1 MVLDVNFSRYDNTTP
16 FGFKLIGGADF
27 DVPLTVVRILP
38 GSIAEEAGMHIGDVV
53 VRINDIPTGNMS
65 YYDAH
70 QLLACAGNQF
80 VLGILR
86 AREVTPSQRLIKEK
100 TPSGEVEYIN
110 TSPKPFWTPNVTSP
124 TLGLSKDGHEEPEVP
139 AAPIT
144 DEQIAEVLSG
154 EAEVLKQHNVI
165 GVNFN
170 KMIPTAGVFKQSE
183 VFKTLNSEL
192 VQSEEEDKKWTTFLQ
207 KPQRPPPK
215 TPDQRQQERNPP
227 TERYQ
232 VRIVKQP
239 KPKIAPDYKPP
250 KSPEPEPEPEP
261 IPMYDEYLTERQEV
275 EVETIKTFVEEET
288 TVEPGNTEN
297 PGSRTSSPRSLC
309 SDRGQCCV
317 EAEQTNA
324 NGTFH
329 AGEGD
334 GQPGPVSPSE
344 EEPSEEFRE
353 QLQNVQKQLEAL
365 SALPNTIQATIA
377 ALTEQL
383 AFLAAPKR
391 KSKSVSP
398 KPEEAEATGEPTVEA
413 VVPEVSETF
422 EVTEFARADSSG
434 AEQSSS
440 VDEGEHIQYTAEELE
455 QLEKRMKEHDI
466 EWTNQNDKKPKYQT
480 IEWAIVSQRLRIYV
494 DDEEEVEYVTVP
506 LRISQADEPS
516 EASVATAPP
525 LPVEASSVHQT
536 GGDVRTAVQDEL
548 KLQVVKKKKKAVS
561 AFGPLTPQERPIF
574 LPGGRKWRTAKDAF
588 NEQFIAEVISSQAEL
603 IQGTTLGVNFL
614 KYQKP
619 EKDLSFIRNSD
630 VYKLVHDIEP
640 PKSGIELRP
649 ELVVAEEDVR
659 KVMKDET
666 IFQPRKAK
674 VFLYQN

>member
-1 MVLDVNFSRYDNTTP
+1 MVLDINFSRYDNTTP
-16 FGFKLIGGADF
+16 FGFKLVGGADF
-27 DVPLTVVRILP
+27 DVPLTVVKILP
-38 GSIAEEAGMHIGDVV
+38 GSIAEAAGMHMGDVV
-53 VRINDIPTGNMS
+53 VRINDIPTSDMS

-124 TLGLSKDGHEEPEVP
+124 SFGQSREGHEEPEVP

-170 KMIPTAGVFKQSE
+170 KMIPTSGVFKQSE

-261 IPMYDEYLTERQEV
+261 IPMYDEYLNERQEV
-275 EVETIKTFVEEET
+275 EVETIKTIVEET
-288 TVEPGNTEN
+288 TVAPGNPEN
-297 PGSRTSSPRSLC
+297 SR
-309 SDRGQCCV
+309 
-317 EAEQTNA
+317 
-324 NGTFH
+324 
-329 AGEGD
+329 GEGD
-334 GQPGPVSPSE
+334 AQPAPVSPSE

-383 AFLAAPKR
+383 AVLAAPKR

-398 KPEEAEATGEPTVEA
+398 KPEEGAPKDGETNGGEPTTEA
-413 VVPEVSETF
+413 IVPEVSETF
-422 EVTEFARADSSG
+422 EVSEFTRADSSG

-440 VDEGEHIQYTAEELE
+440 VDEGEHIQYTAEEFE

-466 EWTNQNDKKPKYQT
+466 EWTNQNDKD
-480 IEWAIVSQRLRIYV
+480 S
-494 DDEEEVEYVTVP
+494 D
-506 LRISQADEPS
+506 S
-516 EASVATAPP
+516 
-525 LPVEASSVHQT
+525 SSVQQT
-536 GGDVRTAVQDEL
+536 NGGDVRTAVQDEL

-561 AFGPLTPQERPIF
+561 AFGPLTPQERPIY

-603 IQGTTLGVNFL
+603 IQGTTLGPSYESPHLGYDDRVNFL

-630 VYKLVHDIEP
+630 VYKLVHDMDP

-649 ELVVAEEDVR
+649 EMVVAEEDVR

>member
-1 MVLDVNFSRYDNTTP
+1 MVLDLNFSRYDNTTP
-16 FGFKLIGGADF
+16 FGFKLVGGADF
-27 DVPLTVVRILP
+27 DVPLTVVKILP
-38 GSIAEEAGMHIGDVV
+38 GSIAEAVGMRIGDVV
-53 VRINDIPTGNMS
+53 MRINDIPTGNMS

-86 AREVTPSQRLIKEK
+86 AREVSSSQRLIKEK
-100 TPSGEVEYIN
+100 TPTGEVEYIN
-110 TSPKPFWTPNVTSP
+110 TSPKPFWTPNAP
-124 TLGLSKDGHEEPEVP
+124 LLGQSQEEREIDEQIPDV
-139 AAPIT
+139 PIT
-144 DEQIAEVLSG
+144 DEQIAEILSG
-154 EAEVLKQHNVI
+154 EAEVLKQHNII

-170 KMIPTAGVFKQSE
+170 KMIPTSGVFKQSE

-192 VQSEEEDKKWTTFLQ
+192 VQADEEDKKWTTFLQ
-207 KPQRPPPK
+207 KPQRPAPK
-215 TPDQRQQERNPP
+215 TPDEKKLERNPP

-250 KSPEPEPEPEP
+250 QSPEPEPEPEP
-261 IPMYDEYLTERQEV
+261 IPMYDEYLSERQEA
-275 EVETIKTFVEEET
+275 EVETIKTFVEET
-288 TVEPGNTEN
+288 IDLGEPKTGNLDN
-297 PGSRTSSPRSLC
+297 PGSSPSLYYVC
-309 SDRGQCCV
+309 SDGVHCG
-317 EAEQTNA
+317 EEDENA
-324 NGTFH
+324 NATSNPGD
-329 AGEGD
+329 GEG
-334 GQPGPVSPSE
+334 GAQPASGSPSE

-383 AFLAAPKR
+383 AMLAAPKR
-391 KSKSVSP
+391 KSKSISP
-398 KPEEAEATGEPTVEA
+398 RPEEAEPTAADDGEQSAEA
-413 VVPEVSETF
+413 IVPEVSETF
-422 EVTEFARADSSG
+422 EVTEFTRADSSN

-455 QLEKRMKEHDI
+455 QLQKRMKEHDI
-466 EWTNQNDKKPKYQT
+466 EWTNNNDKDSDSS
-480 IEWAIVSQRLRIYV
+480 SQNHL
-494 DDEEEVEYVTVP
+494 
-506 LRISQADEPS
+506 S
-516 EASVATAPP
+516 
-525 LPVEASSVHQT
+525 
-536 GGDVRTAVQDEL
+536 GDIRTAVQDEL
-548 KLQVVKKKKKAVS
+548 KLQVVKKKKKATS
-561 AFGPLTPQERPIF
+561 AFGPLTPQERPIY

-630 VYKLVHDIEP
+630 VYKLVHDMDP

-649 ELVVAEEDVR
+649 EMVVAEEDVR
-659 KVMKDET
+659 KCAS
-666 IFQPRKAK
+666 PC
-674 VFLYQN
+674 

>member
-1 MVLDVNFSRYDNTTP
+1 MVLDLNFSRYDNTTP
-16 FGFKLIGGADF
+16 FGFKLVGGADF
-27 DVPLTVVRILP
+27 DVPLTVVKILP
-38 GSIAEEAGMHIGDVV
+38 GSIAEDVGMHMGDVV

-110 TSPKPFWTPNVTSP
+110 TSPKPFWTPNVGSP
-124 TLGLSKDGHEEPEVP
+124 SPLAVHHPAKEEPRQQQQPDEQIP
-139 AAPIT
+139 EIPIT
-144 DEQIAEVLSG
+144 DEQIAEILSG

-170 KMIPTAGVFKQSE
+170 KMIPKAGVFKQSE

-207 KPQRPPPK
+207 KPSRPPPK
-215 TPDQRQQERNPP
+215 TPEERKLERNPP

-261 IPMYDEYLTERQEV
+261 IPMYDEYLNERQEV
-275 EVETIKTFVEEET
+275 EVETIKTLVEEPVVPSEPMAGNHHLEHPVGPCCPCPYACPGDNVGCCGEEELET
-288 TVEPGNTEN
+288 N
-297 PGSRTSSPRSLC
+297 
-309 SDRGQCCV
+309 
-317 EAEQTNA
+317 TNA
-324 NGTFH
+324 NGTST
-329 AGEGD
+329 AGEGEAQ
-334 GQPGPVSPSE
+334 QPGAPNPTE

-383 AFLAAPKR
+383 AVLAAPKR
-391 KSKSVSP
+391 KSKSISP
-398 KPEEAEATGEPTVEA
+398 RPEEADPSAGGEGTEQSAPEAI
-413 VVPEVSETF
+413 VPEVSETF
-422 EVTEFARADSSG
+422 EVTEFSRADSSG
-434 AEQSSS
+434 SGDQSSS
-440 VDEGEHIQYTAEELE
+440 VDEGEHIHYTEEELE

-466 EWTNQNDKKPKYQT
+466 EWTNQNDKDSDSS
-480 IEWAIVSQRLRIYV
+480 SQHN
-494 DDEEEVEYVTVP
+494 
-506 LRISQADEPS
+506 A
-516 EASVATAPP
+516 
-525 LPVEASSVHQT
+525 
-536 GGDVRTAVQDEL
+536 GGDIRTAVQDEL

-561 AFGPLTPQERPIF
+561 AFGPLTPQERPIY

-603 IQGTTLGVNFL
+603 IQGTTLGNFYESPHLGYDDRVNFL

-619 EKDLSFIRNSD
+619 EKDLSFIKNSD
-630 VYKLVHDIEP
+630 VYKLVHDMDP

-649 ELVVAEEDVR
+649 EMVVAEEDVR
-659 KVMKDET
+659 KCAS
-666 IFQPRKAK
+666 PC
-674 VFLYQN
+674 

>member
-288 TVEPGNTEN
+288 TVEPG
-297 PGSRTSSPRSLC
+297 
-309 SDRGQCCV
+309 
-317 EAEQTNA
+317 
-324 NGTFH
+324 
-329 AGEGD
+329 EGD

-525 LPVEASSVHQT
+525 LPVEA
-536 GGDVRTAVQDEL
+536 
-548 KLQVVKKKKKAVS
+548 
-561 AFGPLTPQERPIF
+561 
-574 LPGGRKWRTAKDAF
+574 
-588 NEQFIAEVISSQAEL
+588 
-603 IQGTTLGVNFL
+603 
-614 KYQKP
+614 
-619 EKDLSFIRNSD
+619 
-630 VYKLVHDIEP
+630 
-640 PKSGIELRP
+640 
-649 ELVVAEEDVR
+649 
-659 KVMKDET
+659 
-666 IFQPRKAK
+666 
-674 VFLYQN
+674 

>member
-1 MVLDVNFSRYDNTTP
+1 MVLDLNFSRYDNTTP
-16 FGFKLIGGADF
+16 FGFKLVGGADF
-27 DVPLTVVRILP
+27 DVPLTVVKILP
-38 GSIAEEAGMHIGDVV
+38 GSIAEDVGMHMGDVV

-110 TSPKPFWTPNVTSP
+110 TSPKPFWTPNVGSP
-124 TLGLSKDGHEEPEVP
+124 SPLAVHHPAKEEPRQQQPDEQIPEV
-139 AAPIT
+139 PIT
-144 DEQIAEVLSG
+144 DEQIAEILSG

-170 KMIPTAGVFKQSE
+170 KMIPKAGVFKQSE

-207 KPQRPPPK
+207 KPSRPPPK
-215 TPDQRQQERNPP
+215 TPEERKLERNPP

-261 IPMYDEYLTERQEV
+261 IPMYDEYLNERQEV
-275 EVETIKTFVEEET
+275 EVETIKTLVD
-288 TVEPGNTEN
+288 EPVVPSE
-297 PGSRTSSPRSLC
+297 PM
-309 SDRGQCCV
+309 
-317 EAEQTNA
+317 
-324 NGTFH
+324 
-329 AGEGD
+329 AGEGEAQ
-334 GQPGPVSPSE
+334 QPGAPNPTE

-383 AFLAAPKR
+383 AVLAAPKR
-391 KSKSVSP
+391 KSKSISP
-398 KPEEAEATGEPTVEA
+398 RPEEADPSAGGEGTEQSAPEAI
-413 VVPEVSETF
+413 VPEVSETF
-422 EVTEFARADSSG
+422 EVTEFSRADSSG
-434 AEQSSS
+434 SGDQSSS
-440 VDEGEHIQYTAEELE
+440 VDEGEHIHYTEEELE

-466 EWTNQNDKKPKYQT
+466 EWTNQNDKDSDSS
-480 IEWAIVSQRLRIYV
+480 SQ
-494 DDEEEVEYVTVP
+494 P
-506 LRISQADEPS
+506 NA
-516 EASVATAPP
+516 
-525 LPVEASSVHQT
+525 
-536 GGDVRTAVQDEL
+536 GGDIRTAVQDEL

-561 AFGPLTPQERPIF
+561 AFGPLTPQERPIY

-619 EKDLSFIRNSD
+619 EKDLSFIKNSD
-630 VYKLVHDIEP
+630 VYKLVHDMDP

-649 ELVVAEEDVR
+649 EMVVAEEDVR

-666 IFQPRKAK
+666 IFQPRKSK

>member
-1 MVLDVNFSRYDNTTP
+1 MVLDLNFSRYDNTTP
-16 FGFKLIGGADF
+16 FGFKLVGGADF
-27 DVPLTVVRILP
+27 DVPLTVVKILP
-38 GSIAEEAGMHIGDVV
+38 GSIAEDVGMHMGDVV

-110 TSPKPFWTPNVTSP
+110 TSPKPFWTPNVGSP
-124 TLGLSKDGHEEPEVP
+124 SPLAVHHPTKEEPRQQQPDEQIPEV
-139 AAPIT
+139 PIT
-144 DEQIAEVLSG
+144 DEQIAEILSG

-170 KMIPTAGVFKQSE
+170 KMIPKAGVFKQSE

-207 KPQRPPPK
+207 KPSRPPPK
-215 TPDQRQQERNPP
+215 TPEERKLERNPP

-261 IPMYDEYLTERQEV
+261 IPMYDEYLNERQEV
-275 EVETIKTFVEEET
+275 EVETIKTLVEEPVVPGEPMAGNHHLEHPVGPCCPCPYACPGDNVGCCGEEELET
-288 TVEPGNTEN
+288 N
-297 PGSRTSSPRSLC
+297 
-309 SDRGQCCV
+309 
-317 EAEQTNA
+317 TNA
-324 NGTFH
+324 NGTST
-329 AGEGD
+329 AGEGEAQ
-334 GQPGPVSPSE
+334 QPGAPNPTE

-383 AFLAAPKR
+383 AVLAAPKR
-391 KSKSVSP
+391 KSKSISP
-398 KPEEAEATGEPTVEA
+398 RPEEADPSAGGEGTEQSAPEAI
-413 VVPEVSETF
+413 VPEVSETF
-422 EVTEFARADSSG
+422 EVTEFSRADSSG
-434 AEQSSS
+434 SGDQSSS
-440 VDEGEHIQYTAEELE
+440 VDEGEHIHYTEEELE

-480 IEWAIVSQRLRIYV
+480 IEWAIVSQRYRIYV
-494 DDEEEVEYVTVP
+494 DEEEEVEYVTIP
-506 LRISQADEPS
+506 LRISQDLEACGVAATVIEPQ
-516 EASVATAPP
+516 
-525 LPVEASSVHQT
+525 PVLASSQHNA
-536 GGDVRTAVQDEL
+536 GGDIRTAVQDEL

-561 AFGPLTPQERPIF
+561 AFGPLTPQERPIY

-603 IQGTTLGVNFL
+603 IQGTTLGNFYESPHL
-614 KYQKP
+614 GY
-619 EKDLSFIRNSD
+619 DDR
-630 VYKLVHDIEP
+630 
-640 PKSGIELRP
+640 
-649 ELVVAEEDVR
+649 
-659 KVMKDET
+659 
-666 IFQPRKAK
+666 
-674 VFLYQN
+674 

>member
-1 MVLDVNFSRYDNTTP
+1 MVLDLNFSRYDNTTP
-16 FGFKLIGGADF
+16 FGFKLVGGADF
-27 DVPLTVVRILP
+27 DVPLTVVKILP
-38 GSIAEEAGMHIGDVV
+38 GSIAEDVGMHMGDVV
-53 VRINDIPTGNMS
+53 VRINDIPTSNMS

-110 TSPKPFWTPNVTSP
+110 TSPKPFWTPNMTSQSQEQHQ
-124 TLGLSKDGHEEPEVP
+124 LDEQSVPEV
-139 AAPIT
+139 PIT

-192 VQSEEEDKKWTTFLQ
+192 VQSEESDDKKWTTFLQ
-207 KPQRPPPK
+207 RPQRPAPK
-215 TPDQRQQERNPP
+215 TPEERKLERNPP

-250 KSPEPEPEPEP
+250 KSPEPEPEAEP
-261 IPMYDEYLTERQEV
+261 IPMYDEYLSERQEA
-275 EVETIKTFVEEET
+275 EVETIKTLVEEPSGGGQG
-288 TVEPGNTEN
+288 EPSTG
-297 PGSRTSSPRSLC
+297 
-309 SDRGQCCV
+309 DA
-317 EAEQTNA
+317 EAEPTQ
-324 NGTFH
+324 
-329 AGEGD
+329 
-334 GQPGPVSPSE
+334 SPSE

-365 SALPNTIQATIA
+365 SALPLTIQATIA

-383 AFLAAPKR
+383 TALAAPKR
-391 KSKSVSP
+391 KSKSISP
-398 KPEEAEATGEPTVEA
+398 RPEEAEPKASEDTAESA
-413 VVPEVSETF
+413 IVPEVSETF
-422 EVTEFARADSSG
+422 EVSEFSRADSSG

-440 VDEGEHIQYTAEELE
+440 VDEGEHIQYTVEELE
-455 QLEKRMKEHDI
+455 QLEKRMHEHDI
-466 EWTNQNDKKPKYQT
+466 EWTNQNDKDSDSS
-480 IEWAIVSQRLRIYV
+480 SQHN
-494 DDEEEVEYVTVP
+494 VT
-506 LRISQADEPS
+506 
-516 EASVATAPP
+516 
-525 LPVEASSVHQT
+525 
-536 GGDVRTAVQDEL
+536 GDIRTAVQDEL
-548 KLQVVKKKKKAVS
+548 KLQVVKKKKKATS

-603 IQGTTLGVNFL
+603 IQGTTLGTSYESPHLGYDDRVNFL

-630 VYKLVHDIEP
+630 VYKLVHDMDP

-649 ELVVAEEDVR
+649 EMVVAEEDVR

-666 IFQPRKAK
+666 IFQPRKSK

>member
-1 MVLDVNFSRYDNTTP
+1 MVLDINFSRYDNTTP
-16 FGFKLIGGADF
+16 FGFKLVGGADF
-27 DVPLTVVRILP
+27 DVPLTVVKILP
-38 GSIAEEAGMHIGDVV
+38 GSIAEAAGMHMGDVV
-53 VRINDIPTGNMS
+53 VRINDIPTSDMS

-110 TSPKPFWTPNVTSP
+110 TSPKPFWTPNTMTSP
-124 TLGLSKDGHEEPEVP
+124 SLGLSREGHEEPEVP

-170 KMIPTAGVFKQSE
+170 KMIPTSGVFKQSE

-232 VRIVKQP
+232 
-239 KPKIAPDYKPP
+239 D
-250 KSPEPEPEPEP
+250 
-261 IPMYDEYLTERQEV
+261 
-275 EVETIKTFVEEET
+275 
-288 TVEPGNTEN
+288 
-297 PGSRTSSPRSLC
+297 
-309 SDRGQCCV
+309 SD
-317 EAEQTNA
+317 
-324 NGTFH
+324 
-329 AGEGD
+329 
-334 GQPGPVSPSE
+334 
-344 EEPSEEFRE
+344 
-353 QLQNVQKQLEAL
+353 
-365 SALPNTIQATIA
+365 
-377 ALTEQL
+377 
-383 AFLAAPKR
+383 
-391 KSKSVSP
+391 
-398 KPEEAEATGEPTVEA
+398 
-413 VVPEVSETF
+413 
-422 EVTEFARADSSG
+422 
-434 AEQSSS
+434 SSS
-440 VDEGEHIQYTAEELE
+440 VQ
-455 QLEKRMKEHDI
+455 Q
-466 EWTNQNDKKPKYQT
+466 TN
-480 IEWAIVSQRLRIYV
+480 
-494 DDEEEVEYVTVP
+494 
-506 LRISQADEPS
+506 
-516 EASVATAPP
+516 
-525 LPVEASSVHQT
+525 

-561 AFGPLTPQERPIF
+561 AFGPLTPQERPIY

-630 VYKLVHDIEP
+630 VYKLVHDMDP

-649 ELVVAEEDVR
+649 EMVVAEEDVR

>member
-1 MVLDVNFSRYDNTTP
+1 MVLDLNFSRYDNTTP
-16 FGFKLIGGADF
+16 FGFKLVGGADF
-27 DVPLTVVRILP
+27 DVPLTVVKILP
-38 GSIAEEAGMHIGDVV
+38 GSIAEDVGMHMGDVV

-110 TSPKPFWTPNVTSP
+110 TSPKPFWTPNVGSP
-124 TLGLSKDGHEEPEVP
+124 SPLAVHHPAKEEPRQQQPDEQIPEV
-139 AAPIT
+139 PIT
-144 DEQIAEVLSG
+144 DEQIAEILSG
-154 EAEVLKQHNVI
+154 EAEVLKQHN
-165 GVNFN
+165 
-170 KMIPTAGVFKQSE
+170 
-183 VFKTLNSEL
+183 
-192 VQSEEEDKKWTTFLQ
+192 
-207 KPQRPPPK
+207 KPSRPPPK
-215 TPDQRQQERNPP
+215 TPEERKLERNPP

-261 IPMYDEYLTERQEV
+261 IPMYDEYLNERQEV
-275 EVETIKTFVEEET
+275 EVETIKTLVEEP
-288 TVEPGNTEN
+288 VVPGEPM
-297 PGSRTSSPRSLC
+297 
-309 SDRGQCCV
+309 
-317 EAEQTNA
+317 
-324 NGTFH
+324 
-329 AGEGD
+329 AGEGEAQ
-334 GQPGPVSPSE
+334 QPGAPNPTE

-383 AFLAAPKR
+383 AVLAAPKR
-391 KSKSVSP
+391 KSKSISP
-398 KPEEAEATGEPTVEA
+398 RPEEADPSASGEGTEQSAPEAI
-413 VVPEVSETF
+413 VPEVSETF
-422 EVTEFARADSSG
+422 EVTEFSRADSSG
-434 AEQSSS
+434 SGDQSSS
-440 VDEGEHIQYTAEELE
+440 VDEGEHIHYTEEELE

-480 IEWAIVSQRLRIYV
+480 IEWAIVSQRYRIYV
-494 DDEEEVEYVTVP
+494 DEEEEVEYVTIP
-506 LRISQADEPS
+506 LRISQDLEACGVAATVIEPQPDS
-516 EASVATAPP
+516 D
-525 LPVEASSVHQT
+525 SSSQHNA
-536 GGDVRTAVQDEL
+536 GGDIRTAVQDEL

-561 AFGPLTPQERPIF
+561 AFGPLTPQERPIY

-619 EKDLSFIRNSD
+619 EKDLSFIKNSD
-630 VYKLVHDIEP
+630 VYKLVHDMDP

-649 ELVVAEEDVR
+649 EMVVAEEDVR

-666 IFQPRKAK
+666 IFQPRKSK

>member
-1 MVLDVNFSRYDNTTP
+1 MVLDLNFSRYDNTTP
-16 FGFKLIGGADF
+16 FGFKLVGGADF
-27 DVPLTVVRILP
+27 DVPLTVVKILP
-38 GSIAEEAGMHIGDVV
+38 GSIAEDVGMHMGDVV

-110 TSPKPFWTPNVTSP
+110 TSPKPFWTPNVGSP
-124 TLGLSKDGHEEPEVP
+124 SPLAVHHPAKEEPRQQQQQPEEQIPEV
-139 AAPIT
+139 PIT
-144 DEQIAEVLSG
+144 DEQIAEILSG

-170 KMIPTAGVFKQSE
+170 KMIPKAGVFKQSE

-207 KPQRPPPK
+207 KPSRPPPK
-215 TPDQRQQERNPP
+215 TPEERKLERNPP

-261 IPMYDEYLTERQEV
+261 IPMYDEYLNERQEV
-275 EVETIKTFVEEET
+275 EVETIKTLVEEP
-288 TVEPGNTEN
+288 VVPGEPM
-297 PGSRTSSPRSLC
+297 
-309 SDRGQCCV
+309 
-317 EAEQTNA
+317 
-324 NGTFH
+324 
-329 AGEGD
+329 AGEGEAQ
-334 GQPGPVSPSE
+334 QPGAPNPTE

-383 AFLAAPKR
+383 AVLAAPKR
-391 KSKSVSP
+391 KSKSISP
-398 KPEEAEATGEPTVEA
+398 RPEEADPSAGGEGTEQSAPEAI
-413 VVPEVSETF
+413 VPEVSETF
-422 EVTEFARADSSG
+422 EVTEFSRADSSG
-434 AEQSSS
+434 TGDQSSS
-440 VDEGEHIQYTAEELE
+440 VDEGEHIHYTEEELE

-466 EWTNQNDKKPKYQT
+466 EWTNQNDKDSDSS
-480 IEWAIVSQRLRIYV
+480 SQHN
-494 DDEEEVEYVTVP
+494 
-506 LRISQADEPS
+506 A
-516 EASVATAPP
+516 
-525 LPVEASSVHQT
+525 
-536 GGDVRTAVQDEL
+536 GGDIRTAVQDEL

-561 AFGPLTPQERPIF
+561 AFGPLTPQERPIY

-603 IQGTTLGVNFL
+603 IQGTTLGNFYESPHLGYDDRVNFL

-619 EKDLSFIRNSD
+619 EKDLSFIKNSD
-630 VYKLVHDIEP
+630 VYKLVHDMDP

-649 ELVVAEEDVR
+649 EMVVAEEDVR

-666 IFQPRKAK
+666 IFQPRKSK

>member
-1 MVLDVNFSRYDNTTP
+1 MVLDLNFSRYDNTTP
-16 FGFKLIGGADF
+16 FGFKLVGGADF
-27 DVPLTVVRILP
+27 DVPLTVVKILP
-38 GSIAEEAGMHIGDVV
+38 GSIAEDVGMHMGDVV

-110 TSPKPFWTPNVTSP
+110 TSPKPFWTPNVGSP
-124 TLGLSKDGHEEPEVP
+124 SPLAVHHPAKEEPRQQQPDEQIPEV
-139 AAPIT
+139 PIT
-144 DEQIAEVLSG
+144 DEQIAEILSG

-170 KMIPTAGVFKQSE
+170 KMIPKAGVFKQSE

-207 KPQRPPPK
+207 KPSRPPPK
-215 TPDQRQQERNPP
+215 TPEERKLERNPP

-261 IPMYDEYLTERQEV
+261 IPMYDEYLNERQEV
-275 EVETIKTFVEEET
+275 EVETIKTLVD
-288 TVEPGNTEN
+288 EPVVPSE
-297 PGSRTSSPRSLC
+297 PM
-309 SDRGQCCV
+309 
-317 EAEQTNA
+317 
-324 NGTFH
+324 
-329 AGEGD
+329 AGEGEAQ
-334 GQPGPVSPSE
+334 QPGAPNPTE

-383 AFLAAPKR
+383 AVLAAPKR
-391 KSKSVSP
+391 KSKSISP
-398 KPEEAEATGEPTVEA
+398 RPEEADPSAGGEGTEQSAPEAI
-413 VVPEVSETF
+413 VPEVSETF
-422 EVTEFARADSSG
+422 EVTEFSRADSSG
-434 AEQSSS
+434 SGDQSSS
-440 VDEGEHIQYTAEELE
+440 VDEGEHIHYTEEELE

-466 EWTNQNDKKPKYQT
+466 EWTNQNDKDSDSS
-480 IEWAIVSQRLRIYV
+480 SQ
-494 DDEEEVEYVTVP
+494 P
-506 LRISQADEPS
+506 NA
-516 EASVATAPP
+516 
-525 LPVEASSVHQT
+525 
-536 GGDVRTAVQDEL
+536 GGDIRTAVQDEL

-561 AFGPLTPQERPIF
+561 AFGPLTPQERPIY

-603 IQGTTLGVNFL
+603 IQGTTLGNFYESPHLGYDDRVNFL

-619 EKDLSFIRNSD
+619 EKDLSFIKNSD
-630 VYKLVHDIEP
+630 VYKLVHDMDP

-649 ELVVAEEDVR
+649 EMVVAEEDVR
-659 KVMKDET
+659 KCAS
-666 IFQPRKAK
+666 PC
-674 VFLYQN
+674 

>member
-1 MVLDVNFSRYDNTTP
+1 MVLDLNFSRYDNTTP
-16 FGFKLIGGADF
+16 FGFKLVGGADF
-27 DVPLTVVRILP
+27 DVPLTVVKILP
-38 GSIAEEAGMHIGDVV
+38 GSIAEDAGMHIGDVV

-100 TPSGEVEYIN
+100 TPTGEVEYIN
-110 TSPKPFWTPNVTSP
+110 TSPKPFWTPNVGSP
-124 TLGLSKDGHEEPEVP
+124 CPLRQSKEERQLDEQVPEV
-139 AAPIT
+139 PIT
-144 DEQIAEVLSG
+144 DEQIAEILSG

-170 KMIPTAGVFKQSE
+170 KMIPKAGVFKQSE

-192 VQSEEEDKKWTTFLQ
+192 VQGEEEDKKWTTFLQ
-207 KPQRPPPK
+207 RPSRPPPK
-215 TPDQRQQERNPP
+215 TPEERKLERNPP

-261 IPMYDEYLTERQEV
+261 IPMYDEYLNERQEV
-275 EVETIKTFVEEET
+275 EVETIKTLVEEPI
-288 TVEPGNTEN
+288 EPQTGDAE
-297 PGSRTSSPRSLC
+297 GSAQP
-309 SDRGQCCV
+309 
-317 EAEQTNA
+317 EAT
-324 NGTFH
+324 
-329 AGEGD
+329 D
-334 GQPGPVSPSE
+334 PSE
-344 EEPSEEFRE
+344 EEPTEEFRE

-383 AFLAAPKR
+383 AVLAAPKR
-391 KSKSVSP
+391 KSKSISP
-398 KPEEAEATGEPTVEA
+398 RPEEAEAKEGEATEQSAPDA
-413 VVPEVSETF
+413 IVPDVSETF
-422 EVTEFARADSSG
+422 EVTEFSRADSSG
-434 AEQSSS
+434 GDQSSS
-440 VDEGEHIQYTAEELE
+440 VDEGEHIQYTEEELE

-466 EWTNQNDKKPKYQT
+466 EWTNQNDKDSDSS
-480 IEWAIVSQRLRIYV
+480 SQNN
-494 DDEEEVEYVTVP
+494 
-506 LRISQADEPS
+506 A
-516 EASVATAPP
+516 
-525 LPVEASSVHQT
+525 
-536 GGDVRTAVQDEL
+536 GGDLRTAVQDEL
-548 KLQVVKKKKKAVS
+548 RLQVVKKKKKTVS

-603 IQGTTLGVNFL
+603 IQGTTLGNFYESPHLGYDDRVNFL

-619 EKDLSFIRNSD
+619 EKDLSFIKNSD
-630 VYKLVHDIEP
+630 VYKLVHDMDP

-649 ELVVAEEDVR
+649 EMVVAEEDVR

-666 IFQPRKAK
+666 IFQPRKSK